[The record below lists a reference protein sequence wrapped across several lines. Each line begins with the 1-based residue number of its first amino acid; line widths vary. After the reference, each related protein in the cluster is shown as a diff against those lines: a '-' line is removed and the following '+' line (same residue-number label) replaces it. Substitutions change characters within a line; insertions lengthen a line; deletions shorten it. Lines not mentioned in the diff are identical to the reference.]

1 MAYQIVWPKCNVFD
15 TDGSRTVFKRGEL
28 VPDGLANDTDQMLR
42 LATIGAVQ
50 VVDIVEAPE
59 SAPEA
64 AESNADGTATGN
76 GSDESDEL
84 IKPSEDD
91 TKEAWVS
98 YATDARNPDRIS
110 ATEARSQSKAGL
122 IQRYSGA

>member
-15 TDGSRTVFKRGEL
+15 TDGNRKVFKRGEL

-59 SAPEA
+59 PAPEA
-64 AESNADGTATGN
+64 TESADSGMSTGN
-76 GSDESDEL
+76 GSDASGEL
-84 IKPSEDD
+84 VKPSEDD
-91 TKEAWVS
+91 TKEAWIS

-122 IQRYSGA
+122 VQRYSTR